1 MTKSNVIKG
10 ISAAVLTASLVFTAT
25 SFAMHHGDADKKNEQ
40 DVGGHRIEHMI
51 TVLELNEQQIDAFKA
66 MHLDKDER
74 KQDKMARKDLRQQL
88 HELAM
93 QDQLDEAK
101 MNQLADKI
109 ASEAR
114 AVAVDRSRAF
124 HNFYSS
130 LSAEQ
135 KQKFNDMHAAM
146 QQRGADRM
154 EKREKKE
161 KRDDRHKEH
170 GMHH

>member
-1 MTKSNVIKG
+1 MTKSNLIKG
-10 ISAAVLTASLVFTAT
+10 ISAAVLTASLAFTAT
-25 SFAMHHGDADKKNEQ
+25 SFAMHHGDADHKQVPGE
-40 DVGGHRIEHMI
+40 GGHRMEHMM
-51 TVLELNEQQIDAFKA
+51 TALELNEQQIDAFKA
-66 MHLDKDER
+66 MHRDKDER

-109 ASEAR
+109 ASEAK
-114 AVAVDRSRAF
+114 AVAVERSRAF
-124 HNFYSS
+124 HSFYTS

-146 QQRGADRM
+146 QQRGEDRM
-154 EKREKKE
+154 KKGA
-161 KRDDRHKEH
+161 KHTDNKEH
-170 GMHH
+170 HKHH